1 MKHKSE
7 IKQRE
12 KNKNMTNWII
22 EEYRKKERGREV
34 ERGRKRHWKLQGEK
48 TVDAC
53 DKKIR
58 SEIKGKSSIN
68 EMSRVFVRKGK
79 E

>member
-1 MKHKSE
+1 
-7 IKQRE
+7 
-12 KNKNMTNWII
+12 
-22 EEYRKKERGREV
+22 V

-58 SEIKGKSSIN
+58 SKIKGKSSIN

>member
-12 KNKNMTNWII
+12 RNKNMNWII

-34 ERGRKRHWKLQGEK
+34 ERGRKRHWKLQGGK

-53 DKKIR
+53 DKKNQIR
-58 SEIKGKSSIN
+58 N
-68 EMSRVFVRKGK
+68 QRKI
-79 E
+79 

>member
-22 EEYRKKERGREV
+22 EECKKKERGREV

-48 TVDAC
+48 TVHAC
-53 DKKIR
+53 DKK
-58 SEIKGKSSIN
+58 KSDQKS
-68 EMSRVFVRKGK
+68 K
-79 E
+79 ENLALTR